1 MYRILDEEKKA
12 ILCINRVPDFE
23 ELCLKMKIAP
33 ETFSS
38 RTLWK
43 IYRDIFIY
51 SLELKSL
58 YLQFYSIEYSSFY
71 DYLAISHSI
80 EMKENELF
88 ESESFFLIE
97 PKCTLLEPAYKE
109 EHFESMLKLLSE
121 EY

>member
-23 ELCLKMKIAP
+23 ELCLKMKITP
-33 ETFSS
+33 DTFAS
-38 RTLWK
+38 RALWK

-58 YLQFYSIEYSSFY
+58 YRKFYSIEYSSFY
-71 DYLAISHSI
+71 DYLLISHSI
-80 EMKENELF
+80 ETKESELF
-88 ESESFFLIE
+88 ESEYFFLIK
-97 PKCTLLEPAYKE
+97 PKCSLFEPAYKE

-121 EY
+121 QY